1 MYARA
6 LQSMAHPTRS
16 LRLVRY
22 LVVQGC
28 LSAAVGAAFGG
39 LMHAGDIAGIGSL
52 VAAAQPMDAIIFLVG
67 SVMTLCP
74 CVLATAIGLLAFDRS
89 A

>member
-1 MYARA
+1 MY
-6 LQSMAHPTRS
+6 
-16 LRLVRY
+16 
-22 LVVQGC
+22 
-28 LSAAVGAAFGG
+28 
-39 LMHAGDIAGIGSL
+39 AGDIAGIGSL
-52 VAAAQPMDAIIFLVG
+52 VAAAQPIDAIISLPG